1 MNHTLKRILTLMLAL
16 LLVLGVCACT
26 PEPQVDSDPR
36 NVFAGSAA
44 DLWSYEKGKGTFS
57 FSIPADSRSLKTAP
71 HLLKAQLEGEWML
84 HTQIN
89 YNSAAPDSDTH
100 AGILLYVDEENYLI
114 WGQRNNA
121 TLELSGRIA
130 GRDTGALA
138 TSDTLYPHLR
148 IWKVTRDGE
157 ADRYYV
163 YGAKDA
169 YYSWHYVGYYEDKD
183 KVFAAAQYG
192 LGGWDGAQTGN
203 GYCVSFEFCDDFVI
217 YNYKDT
223 FKSGLLDG
231 RWVNTLLD
239 SGTAATQNG
248 KVVLTAGD
256 TPAVILRNPLPYDW
270 TVECQAEYREDTRDA
285 SALVVWADEENYLAV
300 GGDKT
305 QLTARAVIGGAQT
318 DLGTCDTSAAKF
330 LKIVKRDAEYKLMW
344 SEQGSAWE
352 LLGSWTDTSGA
363 LEKAQYGLLA
373 EKNNTAS
380 FEWFNERATPDG
392 IIRDVVLT
400 EQVAKI
406 TGENSVNQTES
417 RWGWGSG
424 DLGSMFY
431 LDGAVYMCFGDTYQ
445 FENQRGNWYRN
456 SMAKITDLESYKTG
470 LKFDWMRKTSAT
482 CDHGLVGGRP
492 GGDDQSI
499 IATSGIGINQNGV
512 NTLYMHLM
520 YIRKW
525 VSYGTHWEINGST
538 WAYSTD
544 DGATW
549 KVQPCMF
556 EGDTHF
562 AQIACHQ
569 VGDEVYIWG
578 AGITGTSAVRLA
590 KVPAAQILDRSA
602 YRFFTGTDEKG
613 EPMWSERED
622 DAVPVIDSLNREFS
636 VAYNPGLNC
645 YLMTTLDNVN
655 QQMILRDAENPWGPW
670 SKPVLLFD
678 ESYVQHEDPVDHHFY
693 GCFMNSQ
700 FMDNG
705 GKTVYM
711 TLNKWVPYNIVWMK
725 VDFAVEEGR

>member
-1 MNHTLKRILTLMLAL
+1 MKYQFRKTVAFVLAL
-16 LLVLGVCACT
+16 LLMITVTGCRNST
-26 PEPQVDSDPR
+26 EDNIDPR
-36 NVFAGSAA
+36 NVFAGEASE
-44 DLWSYEKGKGTFS
+44 LWTYEKGKGTFS
-57 FSIPADSRSLKTAP
+57 FSVPADSKNLENAP
-71 HLLKAQLEGEWML
+71 HLLKEQIDGEWII
-84 HTQIN
+84 HTQVN
-89 YNSAAPDSDTH
+89 YNSAASGSNTH
-100 AGILLYVDEENYLI
+100 AGIMLYVDNDNYLI

-121 TLELSGRIA
+121 ALELSGRID
-130 GRDTGALA
+130 GKETGVLA
-138 TSDTLYPHLR
+138 ACDTLYEHLR
-148 IWKVTRDGE
+148 IWKVDRDAE
-157 ADRYYV
+157 ATRYYV

-169 YYSWHYVGYYEDKD
+169 YYSWNYIGFYEDVNN
-183 KVFAAAQYG
+183 VFGDARYG
-192 LGGWDGAQTGN
+192 LGAWDGAQTGN
-203 GYCVSFEFCDDFVI
+203 GYCVSFEFCDDYVI

-223 FKSGLLDG
+223 FKSKLLDG
-231 RWVNTLLD
+231 RWVEVLAD
-239 SGTAATQNG
+239 PGKVQTQNG
-248 KVVLTAGD
+248 KAVLTAED
-256 TPAVILRNPLPYDW
+256 TSAVILRNPLPYDW
-270 TVECQAEYREDTRDA
+270 TVECPVDYRTDSSDA
-285 SALVVWADEENYLAV
+285 SALVVWKDANNFLAV

-305 QLTARAVIGGAQT
+305 KLTARVVIEGVET
-318 DLGTCDTSAAKF
+318 ILGQHSGETAGF
-330 LKIVKRDAEYKLMW
+330 LKIVMRDAQYRLLW
-344 SEQGSAWE
+344 SEKGASWQ
-352 LLGSWTDTSGA
+352 LLGSWTDETGLFTGA
-363 LEKAQYGLLA
+363 KYGLMA
-373 EKNNTAS
+373 EAGNKAS

-392 IIRDVVLT
+392 IIQDVLLT

-406 TGENSVNQTES
+406 TGENSINQTETN
-417 RWGWGSG
+417 WGWGSG

-482 CDHGLVGGRP
+482 CDHGLVGGRT

-544 DGATW
+544 DGASW
-549 KVQPCMF
+549 KVQECMF
-556 EGDTHF
+556 EGDTNF

-569 VGDEVYIWG
+569 IGDEVYIWG
-578 AGITGTSAVRLA
+578 AGITGTSSVKLA
-590 KVPAAQILDRSA
+590 KVPASEILNIDA
-602 YRFFTGTDEKG
+602 YRYFTGTDANG
-613 EPMWSERED
+613 EPMWSENED
-622 DAVPVIDSLNREFS
+622 DAVAVIDSLNREFS
-636 VAYNPGLNC
+636 VAYNPGLDC

-678 ESYVQHEDPVDHHFY
+678 ESYVEHEDPVDHHFY
-693 GCFMNSQ
+693 GCYMNSA

-711 TLNKWVPYNIVWMK
+711 TLNKWVPYNISWVK
-725 VDFAVEEGR
+725 VEFEVEEGR